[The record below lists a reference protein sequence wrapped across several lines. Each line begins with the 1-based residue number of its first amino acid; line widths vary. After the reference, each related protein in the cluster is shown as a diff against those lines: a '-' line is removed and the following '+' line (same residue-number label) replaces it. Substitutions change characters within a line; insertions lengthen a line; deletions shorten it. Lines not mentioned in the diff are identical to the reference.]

1 MKLKLFTHNDLDGIG
16 NIIIAQQL
24 VKYGIYEELNFET
37 CSYID
42 INSKTLDYLNNPQE
56 NTMLLFTDISVSDE
70 VAQKIDKLDIEKQLL
85 DHHRSALE
93 LNKYSWCNVEEIIDG
108 TITSDRPEGFKNCG
122 TKMFFDA
129 IQPSLTSKMP
139 KESMKTLMEFVN
151 LVREY
156 DTWEWE
162 ANDNLEPKRL
172 NDLLFMKGQD
182 KFITSMLYKIDN
194 GLEVFSL
201 DDLNDLYKRQIKI
214 NKYIDEKEK
223 FLVEINI
230 KGLNAGV
237 VIAENYISELAST
250 ILKRR
255 IDLEIL
261 VILNGKTA
269 SLRTRRNNIDLSKLA
284 EEYGGGGH
292 QKASGFTLTPKM
304 LKLGYN
310 KMFNGDN
317 WERFENK

>member
-1 MKLKLFTHNDLDGIG
+1 
-16 NIIIAQQL
+16 
-24 VKYGIYEELNFET
+24 
-37 CSYID
+37 
-42 INSKTLDYLNNPQE
+42 
-56 NTMLLFTDISVSDE
+56 
-70 VAQKIDKLDIEKQLL
+70 
-85 DHHRSALE
+85 
-93 LNKYSWCNVEEIIDG
+93 
-108 TITSDRPEGFKNCG
+108 
-122 TKMFFDA
+122 
-129 IQPSLTSKMP
+129 
-139 KESMKTLMEFVN
+139 
-151 LVREY
+151 
-156 DTWEWE
+156 
-162 ANDNLEPKRL
+162 
-172 NDLLFMKGQD
+172 MKGQD